1 MKAILIALFFLSFNA
16 HALYVQNLTPVGKEV
31 SPNVSEI
38 KIDFS
43 EDIVPLGTK
52 EVKGEH
58 SSKVVVSQGLD
69 CGLSYSGTKTII
81 CRIKKP
87 LAPNKE
93 YRVTIQSG
101 FTGVNKEERLSYEHV
116 HSFKTS
122 SLAVIKYSVLWNQNT
137 PVIDLSLNYKVK
149 EQDRSGII
157 QCSDRDI
164 PVSFE
169 PMKDKNGQADFR
181 VKANGPL
188 KDGEMC
194 TFYFNRPLVYSES
207 VGSYVPE
214 QKVILEKTFAG
225 VSGNKGPYEVRANC
239 VGNYELSVDLFS
251 GSMPYLRCEF
261 NDRVYIGLQ
270 LSINASLDIK
280 KFVKIIPDDGV
291 SIEYDSSGITL
302 SDFPYP
308 EKSYVVKIAKGLP
321 VADKKLA
328 NTLVVFQVETIN
340 NPPLLSAAKAVGV
353 IEKDGPWQVAYSA
366 LNIKTLDLVYGF
378 MNKSSDLGELADI
391 FIPAQKQS
399 ESKTL
404 TLNAKE
410 NENVLYPLEVK
421 ALAKEKKFKA
431 GLFSGT
437 MSVKDVDQKYVKAE
451 NMIFENPDFTT
462 TRRKFQF
469 SYLFT
474 NIGLHVKKGRGG
486 LLAWAFNLK
495 EGTPLPG
502 AEIKVYVNGAGL
514 ETMTTDEHGIA
525 HFKDL
530 ITGKEDKFTVVA
542 QKDDDISFIN
552 NNYGWNQGI
561 ARWDFNMG
569 YYWQEPQD
577 LIADIVA
584 ERPLYLPNEEVNL
597 KLFVRKFIP
606 DSMDLMEAGK
616 RIKVSIFDSR
626 TEEVQSSD
634 VELNDYGTA
643 NIRYKLP
650 PKAATGRYSVYI
662 QEGKTTLTLESV
674 FQVEEFRKP
683 DFKVVLEESK
693 DQVHGKITYF
703 KGGPVKNVAGEAA
716 ILFRKESL
724 DIKEEYERF
733 NFPYSLRS
741 YDYYESTSSDI
752 RVLSREEI
760 ESDEKGE
767 FSVNIKDAVH
777 SVNEYGSL
785 IVEGNFKDENGGTIS
800 GRTESLHNPYDLVPG
815 INLTKWLYNAGE
827 TINPEAIVLNKKG
840 EPVIDVKMKISVKQI
855 QYFYER
861 RLGSGNYFYYDT
873 RKEEK
878 VIGSCD
884 FKSNREFHSC
894 DMAVKDA
901 GYFEFTIKVTDPK
914 YTSLEAMTSTYVYS
928 KGEFLG
934 FEASNHDRINLNSDK
949 SKLKLGDKLKLMAI
963 SPLQN
968 AHALI
973 TFERDGILYKEEVKF
988 EGNVLL
994 YEKEIT
1000 DEKLIPGFYVS
1011 VVIIKGRTSDKIEGA
1026 VDLGKPAFKIG
1037 YKRIDVENTEK
1048 RLGVKINPFKK
1059 QVQPGEM
1066 MEGEIVVTNSK
1077 GEKVKSELAI
1087 AVVDDALLSVSGPYR
1102 ANYDILD
1109 TFYTM
1114 GSLGVENYQTLTQL
1128 IGRRTF
1134 GKKGANAGGGGGFEV
1149 RSDFKNT
1156 AFWAPQVETD
1166 DKGTHKFKFKVP
1178 DNLTTW
1184 KIIAVAVDKGH
1195 RFGFGENEF
1204 LASKALMVEPNLPN
1218 FLVEGDKFQAKVSV
1232 TNRSGKSQDLKVTAA
1247 SSLLKITKPEVM
1259 MSVPHDDKKAAFF
1272 ESTATTAGK
1281 TDFTVIAGNNEIKDG
1296 FKVSFPVLS
1305 SAIKHVHG
1313 VQGIVGE
1320 KDLNIPLVFDQEAK
1334 PESLSVTL
1342 NYSNSAIDGLDEV
1355 FKYALGY
1362 PYGCW
1367 EQRLTKAYFLVQYEA
1382 FKDSITYRFPETEG
1396 SIKNAV
1402 QKLLDLAP
1410 EYQTSSGGMRYYP
1423 GGHGEAD
1430 VYLSVFTGYSF
1441 VMMKKQGYKVDP
1453 KVEADLKTYLKGL
1466 LSSDINW
1473 NNWYDREARSST
1485 KALIVSVLSEMG
1497 EKNLN
1502 ASVAKLF
1509 SEREGLDL
1517 FGLSYLAGY
1526 MSQEK
1531 MYENEAKTLVNKLGS
1546 LRVSQGGRASFK
1558 EPHERK
1564 DDLYKFWN
1572 ATDNR
1577 SNCAVLQNLTKFSND
1592 KNSVSEVV
1600 RHVIQ
1605 EMDDS
1610 GHWYNTQENIYCF
1623 EALRLYVAKFEA
1635 DPATGKLE
1643 VKVDAQKVNK
1653 EATTKKKLSSLVL
1666 DNGLIK
1672 KDTKNVSMKST
1683 AGELYYS
1690 TVLRYETPYKSRDK
1704 VDQGF
1709 GLSKKI
1715 YKLDSSGAKANWL
1728 LMKDEV
1734 LRLKRGD
1741 VLKVVVDVTTSSERY
1756 QVMLNDNLA
1765 GCLEPI
1771 NTQLATTSLVN
1782 EALMTTTTT
1791 KTYEWETP
1799 YYRGNGFEYLD
1810 LRLDAAQFY
1819 ARKLKKGTF
1828 QVEYMV
1834 QTIATGEFLMPEAT
1848 IEEMYYPDVRGTEK
1862 GRKLIVTE

>member
-1 MKAILIALFFLSFNA
+1 MKAILIALFFLSFSA
-16 HALYVQNLTPVGKEV
+16 HALYVQNISPQGREV
-31 SPNVSEI
+31 SPNASQVR
-38 KIDFS
+38 IDFS
-43 EDIVPLGTK
+43 DDIIPLGTSQFK
-52 EVKGEH
+52 EEH

-69 CGLSYSGTKTII
+69 CGLSYNGTKSII

-87 LAPNKE
+87 LSPDKE
-93 YRVTIQSG
+93 YRITIQSG
-101 FTGVNKEERLSYEHV
+101 FTGVNKEDRLSYEHV

-122 SLAVIKYSVLWNQNT
+122 SLAVTRYSVLWNQNT
-137 PVIDLSLNYKVK
+137 PVIDLGLNFKVK
-149 EQDRSGII
+149 EEGRSGII
-157 QCSDRDI
+157 QCSDRNI
-164 PVSFE
+164 AVTFE
-169 PMKDKNGQADFR
+169 PMKDKSGEADFR
-181 VKANGPL
+181 VKANSPL
-188 KDGEMC
+188 KDGELC
-194 TFYFNRPLVYSES
+194 TFYFNRPLTYRDA

-214 QKVILEKTFAG
+214 QKIILEKSFTG
-225 VSGNKGPYEVRANC
+225 VSGNKGPYELRANC
-239 VGNYELSVDLFS
+239 SGNYELSVDLFS

-261 NDRVYIGLQ
+261 NDSVYIGLS
-270 LSINASLDIK
+270 LSISASLDIK
-280 KFVKIIPDDGV
+280 KYVTIIPDDGV
-291 SIEYDSSGITL
+291 TVKYDSNGITL
-302 SDFPYP
+302 TDFPYP
-308 EKSYVVKIAKGLP
+308 EKSYVIKIAKGLP
-321 VADKKLA
+321 VADKRLA
-328 NTLVVFQVETIN
+328 NIPIIFQVETIN

-353 IEKDGPWQVAYSA
+353 IEKEGPWQVAYSS
-366 LNIKTLDLVYGF
+366 LNIKSLDLVYGL
-378 MNKSSDLGELADI
+378 MNKPSDLGELADV
-391 FIPAQKQS
+391 FIPPQKQS

-404 TLNAKE
+404 TLNPKE
-410 NENVLYPLEVK
+410 NENVLYPLDVK
-421 ALAKEKKFKA
+421 ELAKEKKFKA

-437 MSVKDVDQKYVKAE
+437 MSVKDVDQKYLKAE
-451 NMIFENPDFTT
+451 KMIFENADLTT
-462 TRRKFQF
+462 SRRRFQF

-495 EGTPLPG
+495 EGTPLSG

-525 HFKDL
+525 FFKDL

-542 QKDDDISFIN
+542 QKNDDISFLN

-569 YYWQEPQD
+569 YYWQDPQD

-597 KLFVRKFIP
+597 KLFVRKFVP

-616 RIKVSIFDSR
+616 RIKVIIYDSR
-626 TEEVQSSD
+626 SEEVQSSE

-643 NIRYKLP
+643 TIKYKLP

-662 QEGKTTLTLESV
+662 QEGKTTITLESV

-683 DFKVVLEESK
+683 DFKVVLENGK
-693 DQVHGKITYF
+693 DQVTGKITYF
-703 KGGPVKNVAGEAA
+703 KGGPVKNAAGEAA
-716 ILFRKESL
+716 VLFRKEDL
-724 DIKEEYERF
+724 KIAEEYERF
-733 NFPYSLRS
+733 YYPYSLRS
-741 YDYYESTSSDI
+741 YDYYESGSSDI
-752 RVLSREEI
+752 RVISREEI
-760 ESDEKGE
+760 ESDDKGE
-767 FSVNIKDAVH
+767 FLVNTKEATRSLND
-777 SVNEYGSL
+777 YGSL
-785 IVEGNFKDENGGTIS
+785 IVEGNFKDDNGGTIS
-800 GRTESLHNPYDLVPG
+800 GRTEIPHIPYDLIPG
-815 INLTKWLYNAGE
+815 IKLTKWMFNAGE

-840 EPVIDVKMKISVKQI
+840 APQFDVRMQIILKQI
-855 QYFYER
+855 SYFYER

-878 VIGSCD
+878 VIGSCE
-884 FKSNREFHSC
+884 FKSNRDFKSC
-894 DMAVKDA
+894 DLTPKEA
-901 GYFEFTIKVTDPK
+901 GYYEFTLKVADPK
-914 YTSLEAMTSTYVYS
+914 FKSLETMASTYVYS

-934 FEASNHDRINLNSDK
+934 FEAANHDRINLNVDK

-968 AHALI
+968 AHALV

-1000 DEKLIPGFYVS
+1000 DEKFIPGFYVS

-1037 YKRIDVENTEK
+1037 YKKIDVENTEK
-1048 RLGVKINPFKK
+1048 RLTVKVNPARK
-1059 QVQPGEM
+1059 QAQPGEM
-1066 MEGEIVVTNSK
+1066 MEGEIVVTNSR
-1077 GEKVKSELAI
+1077 GEKAQSELAI

-1102 ANYDILD
+1102 KNYDILD
-1109 TFYTM
+1109 TFYTL

-1156 AFWAPQVETD
+1156 AFWAPQVETNN
-1166 DKGTHKFKFKVP
+1166 KGTHKFKFKVP

-1184 KIIAVAVDKGH
+1184 KIIAVAVDKNH
-1195 RFGFGENEF
+1195 RFGFGEDEF
-1204 LASKALMVEPNLPN
+1204 LASKALMVEPALPN
-1218 FLVEGDKFQAKVSV
+1218 FLVEGDKFQAKVMV
-1232 TNRSGKSQDLKVTAA
+1232 TNRSGKPQELKVSAV
-1247 SSLLKITKPEVM
+1247 SSLLTITKPEVM
-1259 MSVPHDDKKAAFF
+1259 MSVPHDDRKAAFF
-1272 ESTATTAGK
+1272 ESTAKTPGK
-1281 TDFTVIAGNNEIKDG
+1281 TDFTVVAGNSEIKDG

-1305 SAIKHVHG
+1305 SAIKHAFG
-1313 VQGIVGE
+1313 AQGIVGN
-1320 KDLNIPLVFDQEAK
+1320 KDVNIPLAVDPAAK
-1334 PESLSVTL
+1334 AGSLSLTL
-1342 NYSNSAIDGLDEV
+1342 NYSSSAIDGLDEV
-1355 FKYALGY
+1355 FKYVLEY

-1367 EQRLTKAYFLVQYEA
+1367 EQRLTGAYFLVQYEA
-1382 FKDSITYRFPETEG
+1382 FKDSITYRFPETQG
-1396 SIKNAV
+1396 SIKSAV

-1423 GGHGEAD
+1423 GGHDEGD

-1441 VMMKKQGYKVDP
+1441 VMMKKQGYKIDP
-1453 KVEADLKTYLKGL
+1453 KVESNLRAYLKGL

-1473 NNWYDREARSST
+1473 NNWYDREARNST
-1485 KALIVSVLSEMG
+1485 KALIVSVLTEMG

-1502 ASVAKLF
+1502 ATVAKLF

-1517 FGLSYLAGY
+1517 FGLSFLTGF

-1531 MYENEAKTLVNKLGS
+1531 TYQNEAKTLVSKLIS
-1546 LRVSQGGRASFK
+1546 LRDSQGGRSSFK
-1558 EPHERK
+1558 EPNERK

-1572 ATDNR
+1572 STDNR
-1577 SNCAVLQNLTKFSND
+1577 SNCAVLQNLTKFSTD
-1592 KNSVSEVV
+1592 KAMVSEVV
-1600 RHVIQ
+1600 RYVLQ

-1623 EALRLYVAKFEA
+1623 EALRLYAEKFEA
-1635 DPATGKLE
+1635 EPSKGKLE
-1643 VKVDAQKVNK
+1643 VKVDSK
-1653 EATTKKKLSSLVL
+1653 EVSKETVTKKKLSTLTL
-1666 DNGLIK
+1666 DNGLIGK
-1672 KDTKNVSMKST
+1672 ETKNISMKASE
-1683 AGELYYS
+1683 GELYYS
-1690 TVLRYETPYKSRDK
+1690 SILRYETPFKSREK
-1704 VDQGF
+1704 VEQGF

-1715 YKLDSSGAKANWL
+1715 YKLDSSGAKSNWL

-1741 VLKVVVDVTTSSERY
+1741 VLKVVVDVTTTSDRY

-1782 EALMTTTTT
+1782 EALVTGTP
-1791 KTYEWETP
+1791 KVYEWETP
-1799 YYRGNGFEYLD
+1799 FYRGNGFEYLD

-1834 QTIATGEFLMPEAT
+1834 QTIATGEFLMPEAR
-1848 IEEMYYPDVRGTEK
+1848 IEEMYYPDVHGTEK